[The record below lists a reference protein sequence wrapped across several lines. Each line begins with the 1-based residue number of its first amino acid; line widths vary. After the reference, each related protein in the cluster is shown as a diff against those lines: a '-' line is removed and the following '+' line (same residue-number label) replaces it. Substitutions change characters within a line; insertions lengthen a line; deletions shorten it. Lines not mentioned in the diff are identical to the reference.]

1 MTNSKFIKTI
11 NKLFKEINVTYKI
24 LQYKKT
30 DKDKFYRGYIYIE
43 NMEQLTDEQN
53 QFINNHIYPIFID
66 NDWEIFFYIGNNIDD
81 FAKEYFPIIEKNETC

>member
-1 MTNSKFIKTI
+1 MTNSEFIKII

-30 DKDKFYRGYIYIE
+30 DKDKFYRGYIYIDK
-43 NMEQLTDEQN
+43 MEQLTDEQN
-53 QFINNHIYPIFID
+53 HFINDYIYPIFMD

-81 FAKEYFPIIEKNETC
+81 FVKEYFPIIEEIETD

>member
-1 MTNSKFIKTI
+1 MTNSKFIQTI

-30 DKDKFYRGYIYIE
+30 DKEKFYPGYIYIE
-43 NMEQLTDEQN
+43 NIEQLTDEQN

-66 NDWEIFFYIGNNIDD
+66 NDWEIFFYLGNNIDD
-81 FAKEYFPIIEKNETC
+81 FAKEYFPIIEKNETY